1 MLANIFNDLSVVQQ
15 ARERAGR
22 KSGGKE
28 ATADQIYSD
37 ILRQD
42 YEDYINNFRGYEE
55 RLLALT
61 DDTSIVDNARESAL
75 TQSRIAG
82 EIQARNLERYGGAG
96 MSAVQRQQQQRA
108 AQRGDQLTLAGTVN
122 NARVAQR
129 EVNQALLSELIGIG
143 QGVNASAL
151 AGLGTAAQN
160 EVARRGAY
168 RNARSQYRSALI
180 GGGTAV
186 LAAFGI

>member
-1 MLANIFNDLSVVQQ
+1 MLANVFNDLSVVQQ

-168 RNARSQYRSALI
+168 RNAKSQYRSALI

>member
-168 RNARSQYRSALI
+168 RNAKSQYRSALI

>member
-22 KSGGKE
+22 RSGGKE

-168 RNARSQYRSALI
+168 RNAKSQYRSALI

>member
-61 DDTSIVDNARESAL
+61 DDTSIIDNARESAL

-168 RNARSQYRSALI
+168 RNAKSQYRSALI

>member
-1 MLANIFNDLSVVQQ
+1 MGV
-15 ARERAGR
+15 
-22 KSGGKE
+22 KS
-28 ATADQIYSD
+28 TADQIYSD

-55 RLLALT
+55 SLLALT

-151 AGLGTAAQN
+151 AGLAQRLRMKLHEEGHIEMLSLN
-160 EVARRGAY
+160 TEAP
-168 RNARSQYRSALI
+168 
-180 GGGTAV
+180 
-186 LAAFGI
+186 

>member
-1 MLANIFNDLSVVQQ
+1 MKI
-15 ARERAGR
+15 
-22 KSGGKE
+22 K
-28 ATADQIYSD
+28 
-37 ILRQD
+37 
-42 YEDYINNFRGYEE
+42 NFVDKTTSF
-55 RLLALT
+55 LLK
-61 DDTSIVDNARESAL
+61 R
-75 TQSRIAG
+75 
-82 EIQARNLERYGGAG
+82 
-96 MSAVQRQQQQRA
+96 
-108 AQRGDQLTLAGTVN
+108 
-122 NARVAQR
+122 
-129 EVNQALLSELIGIG
+129 LSELIGIG

>member
-1 MLANIFNDLSVVQQ
+1 MLANMFNDLSVVQQ

-22 KSGGKE
+22 RSGGKE

-168 RNARSQYRSALI
+168 RNAKSQYRSALI

>member
-1 MLANIFNDLSVVQQ
+1 MLANVFNDLSVVQQ

-22 KSGGKE
+22 RSGGKE

-168 RNARSQYRSALI
+168 RNAKSQYRSALI

>member
-22 KSGGKE
+22 RSGGKE

-61 DDTSIVDNARESAL
+61 DDTSIIDNARESAL

>member
-1 MLANIFNDLSVVQQ
+1 MLANMFNDLSVVQQ

>member
-22 KSGGKE
+22 NSGGKE

-55 RLLALT
+55 RLLSLT
-61 DDTSIVDNARESAL
+61 DDTSIIDNARESAL

-96 MSAVQRQQQQRA
+96 MSAAQMQQQQRA

-151 AGLGTAAQN
+151 AGLSTAAQN

-168 RNARSQYRSALI
+168 RNAKSQYRSALI

-186 LAAFGI
+186 LAAFGL

>member
-22 KSGGKE
+22 RSGGKE

-61 DDTSIVDNARESAL
+61 DDTSIIDNARESAL

-168 RNARSQYRSALI
+168 RNAKSQYRSALI

>member
-22 KSGGKE
+22 KSKGKE

-55 RLLALT
+55 RLLSLT
-61 DDTSIVDNARESAL
+61 DDTSIIDNARESAL

-168 RNARSQYRSALI
+168 RNAKSQYRSALI